1 MIPASNIQEAFPE
14 VEPGVVP
21 LGTRVLVQLRT
32 VRSRTAS
39 GIVLVDDTKTFNKV
53 NTQLGKMIDAGKLA
67 FCNRNTGEPWPEGQ
81 WVDRGDL
88 VRIPKFGGDRFE
100 RRIEGTDDR
109 ALFCIFSDHEIIAKV
124 QRDAFEDI
132 DEIL

>member
-53 NTQLGKMIDAGKLA
+53 NTQLGKMVAAGPLA

-81 WVDRGDL
+81 WAARGDL

-109 ALFCIFSDHEIIAKV
+109 ALFCILSDHEIIAKV

>member
-1 MIPASNIQEAFPE
+1 MIPASNLQEAFPE
-14 VEPGVVP
+14 VDPGVRP

-32 VRSRTAS
+32 VRTKTAS

-53 NTQLGKMIDAGKLA
+53 NTQLGKMLLVGPLA
-67 FCNRNTGEPWPEGQ
+67 FRNRNTGEQWPEGQ
-81 WVDRGDL
+81 WAAHGDL

-100 RRIEGTDDR
+100 RQIPDTDDR
-109 ALFCIFSDHEIIAKV
+109 ALFCIFADHEIIGLV
-124 QRDAFEDI
+124 DSEAFEDI

>member
-1 MIPASNIQEAFPE
+1 MIPASNLQEAFPE
-14 VEPGVVP
+14 IDPGVTP

-53 NTQLGKMIDAGKLA
+53 NTQLGKMLSLGQLA
-67 FCNRNTGEPWPEGQ
+67 FRNRNTGDLWPEGQ
-81 WVDRGDL
+81 WAAPGEL

-100 RRIEGTDDR
+100 RQIPGTDDR
-109 ALFCIFSDHEIIAKV
+109 ALFCIFADHEVIAKV
-124 QRDAFEDI
+124 NAEVFEDI